1 MVNFFKDTK
10 NKTQELLLE
19 REEGQIMIRIE
30 PKNSI
35 KLCDPEDV
43 EQMLNPGVVCLQE
56 KIMGQRA
63 KLYFDVETKVKE
75 GHLHM
80 IDLPRII

>member
-19 REEGQIMIRIE
+19 CEEGQIMIRIE

-35 KLCDPEDV
+35 KLVDPEDV
-43 EQMLNPGVVCLQE
+43 EAMLNPGVVCL
-56 KIMGQRA
+56 
-63 KLYFDVETKVKE
+63 
-75 GHLHM
+75 
-80 IDLPRII
+80 